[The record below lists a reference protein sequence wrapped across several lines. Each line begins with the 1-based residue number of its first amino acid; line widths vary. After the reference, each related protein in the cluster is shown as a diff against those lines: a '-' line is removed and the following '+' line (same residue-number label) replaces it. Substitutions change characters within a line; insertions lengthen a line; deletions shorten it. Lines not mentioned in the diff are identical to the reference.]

1 LQARL
6 MRQAS
11 GSRLARRK
19 TNRVFFWIRAFV
31 FAGQADEAS
40 LRSPVPWDRSNLE
53 VKATVKQ
60 Q

>member
-1 LQARL
+1 

-19 TNRVFFWIRAFV
+19 TNRVFFLIRAFV